1 MGKANPRSKLRDTVS
16 VNFEVVAGNL
26 RESFRTIAASRGPG
40 EVRELRGVSIA
51 AAGVVFQMFNSAFLS
66 APVATE
72 TELAQRI
79 FLPALHFDTRGLEW
93 SYWVCEDWIA
103 PGPRKRSRRLF
114 EKHGLRHSVDL
125 PGMVAER
132 LAPPVKPLPALDVC
146 RVRSGATRE
155 AFCAIGSFC
164 FHVPPAWFNEV
175 FDSPSVWQRFASYVG
190 YADGEPVSTAA
201 IVVGAGALGVYN
213 VATMPGHQRRGYGEA
228 VMRHALADA
237 RERYGIERTVLQSTP
252 AGFHLYQRMGYQT
265 VTTISVYSV

>member
-26 RESFRTIAASRGPG
+26 RESFRTIAASRAARAKFASCAGSPSPPPG
-40 EVRELRGVSIA
+40 WFFRCST
-51 AAGVVFQMFNSAFLS
+51 
-66 APVATE
+66 APSSRRPSLPK

-132 LAPPVKPLPALDVC
+132 IAPPVKPLPALDVC
-146 RVRSGATRE
+146 RVRNGATRRGLLRHR
-155 AFCAIGSFC
+155 I
-164 FHVPPAWFNEV
+164 VLLP
-175 FDSPSVWQRFASYVG
+175 RASRLV
-190 YADGEPVSTAA
+190 
-201 IVVGAGALGVYN
+201 
-213 VATMPGHQRRGYGEA
+213 
-228 VMRHALADA
+228 
-237 RERYGIERTVLQSTP
+237 
-252 AGFHLYQRMGYQT
+252 
-265 VTTISVYSV
+265 